1 MEYKKF
7 SDFASPEDSRLGGEK
22 KKLKE
27 ILGTE
32 ILLKNYRI
40 AKSKRNSGDYIT
52 IQFEL
57 GGQLYVVFTGS
68 LVIMDQ
74 VKKYKENLPF
84 LTTIVEIG
92 NSFSLS

>member
-22 KKLKE
+22 KKLKD

-68 LVIMDQ
+68 QVIMDQ